1 MSDHPLDAIFDR
13 FISSPSI
20 FKNHEVLRP
29 SHIPDKLPHR
39 DYEIQFLG
47 KALGSALRN
56 NRPSNI
62 FLYGKTGTGKTIV
75 SKYVTKYL
83 QERANSIGKDI
94 IVSLLNCVEI
104 DTDYRV
110 LARLCDLIGE
120 PVPFTGLPT
129 DEVFKRFKAKLDS
142 KKQLLIVVFDE
153 LDKLHQKSGDN
164 VLYQLTRI
172 NTDLKKAQV
181 SLVCIT
187 NDLSFKETLDPRVR
201 SSLSEEELVFKPYN
215 SLQLEDILT
224 ERAKEGF
231 HEGVLTEGVI
241 SLCAALAAQEHGD
254 ARRALDLL
262 RVAAEIAERENESKV
277 LQSHV
282 RKASK
287 QIEKDTIQEALISLP
302 VQTKLVLWAVYV
314 LEKSTLKVIT
324 TGDIYKVYLELCKIT
339 GLDPITPRRANSL
352 LNELSMLGVVN
363 TKVVSMGRYGR
374 TTKVSL
380 SVSPR
385 QTRNILCEDFY
396 IKKVSD
402 FNAQTLLEKE

>member
-1 MSDHPLDAIFDR
+1 MTDHPLDAIFDR
-13 FISSPSI
+13 YITSPSI

-29 SHIPDKLPHR
+29 SHIPEKLPHR
-39 DYEIQFLG
+39 QNEINYLG
-47 KALGSALRN
+47 NALGIALKN
-56 NRPSNI
+56 NTPSNI

-75 SKYVTKYL
+75 STYVTQFL
-83 QERANSIGKDI
+83 RQRAASIGQNI
-94 IVSLLNCVEI
+94 IVSQLNCVEV

-110 LARLCDLIGE
+110 LARLCEVVGE

-129 DEVFKRFKAKLDS
+129 DEVFQRFKAKLDS
-142 KKQLLIVVFDE
+142 KKQLLIVIFDE
-153 LDKLHQKSGDN
+153 LDKLHHKSGDN

-172 NTDLKKAQV
+172 NSSLKKAQV

-215 SLQLEDILT
+215 ASQLEDILS
-224 ERAKEGF
+224 ERATEGF
-231 HEGVLTEGVI
+231 NEGVLEPGVI
-241 SLCAALAAQEHGD
+241 PLCSALAAQEWGD

-262 RVAAEIAERENESKV
+262 RVAAEIAERNSEDKV
-277 LQSHV
+277 LETHV
-282 RKASK
+282 RKATK
-287 QIEKDTIQEALISLP
+287 QIERNTIEEALVSLP
-302 VQTKLVLWAVYV
+302 VQTKVVLWCVHV
-314 LEKSTLKVIT
+314 LEKSQLKVIT
-324 TGDIYKVYLELCKIT
+324 TGDLYRVYQELCKII

-363 TKVVSMGRYGR
+363 TKVVSLGRYGR

-385 QTRNILCEDFY
+385 EVRNILCEDY
-396 IKKVSD
+396 HIKKVSD
-402 FNAQTLLEKE
+402 FNADYLIETS

>member
-29 SHIPDKLPHR
+29 SHIPERLPHR

-47 KALGSALRN
+47 KALGNALRN

-75 SKYVTKYL
+75 SKFVTKYL
-83 QERANSIGKDI
+83 RQRAASIGKDI
-94 IVSLLNCVEI
+94 IVSILNCVEV

-110 LARLCDLIGE
+110 LARLCEIVGE
-120 PVPFTGLPT
+120 TVPFTGLPT
-129 DEVFKRFKAKLDS
+129 DEVFKRFKNKLDS

-153 LDKLHQKSGDN
+153 LDKLHNKSGDN

-172 NTDLKKAQV
+172 NTDLKRAQV

-215 SLQLEDILT
+215 ATQLEDILT
-224 ERAKEGF
+224 DRADEGF
-231 HEGVLTEGVI
+231 NENVLSTGVI

-262 RVAAEIAERENESKV
+262 RVAAEIAERGSEEQVNET
-277 LQSHV
+277 HV
-282 RKASK
+282 RKATK
-287 QIEKDTIQEALISLP
+287 QIEKNTVQEVLVSLP
-302 VQTKLVLWAVYV
+302 VQTKVVLWAVYT
-314 LEKSTLKVIT
+314 LEKSNLKIVT
-324 TGDIYKVYLELCKIT
+324 TGDLYKVYLELCKIT
-339 GLDPITPRRANSL
+339 SLDPITPRRANSL

-385 QTRNILCEDFY
+385 EVRNILCEDFH

-402 FNAQTLLEKE
+402 FDATFLIENN

>member
-1 MSDHPLDAIFDR
+1 MTDHPLDAIFDR
-13 FISSPSI
+13 FITSPSI
-20 FKNHEVLRP
+20 FKNHEVLRA

-56 NRPSNI
+56 NRPSNM

-83 QERANSIGKDI
+83 RQRAAEIGKNVI
-94 IVSLLNCVEI
+94 ISIINCVEV

-110 LARLCDLIGE
+110 LARLCEVVGE
-120 PVPFTGLPT
+120 SVPFTGLPT
-129 DEVFKRFKAKLDS
+129 DVVFKRFKAKLDS
-142 KKQLLIVVFDE
+142 KKQLLIVIFDE
-153 LDKLHQKSGDN
+153 LDKLHHKSGDN
-164 VLYQLTRI
+164 VLYQLTRM
-172 NTDLKKAQV
+172 NSDLKKAQV

-201 SSLSEEELVFKPYN
+201 SSLSEEELVFRPYN
-215 SLQLEDILT
+215 AAQLEDILG
-224 ERAKEGF
+224 ERAVDGF
-231 HEGVLTEGVI
+231 NDGVLESGVV
-241 SLCAALAAQEHGD
+241 SLCAALAAQEWGD

-262 RVAAEIAERENESKV
+262 RVAAELAERSSEERVSEV
-277 LQSHV
+277 HV
-282 RKASK
+282 RKATK
-287 QIEKDTIQEALISLP
+287 QIERNTVQEALVSLP
-302 VQTKLVLWAVYV
+302 VQTKIVLWSVYV
-314 LEKSTLKVIT
+314 LEKSHLKVIT
-324 TGDIYKVYLELCKIT
+324 TGDLYKVYQELCKST
-339 GLDPITPRRANSL
+339 ALEPITPRRTNSL
-352 LNELSMLGVVN
+352 LNELSMLGIVN

-385 QTRNILCEDFY
+385 EVRNILCEDFH

-402 FNAQTLLEKE
+402 FTADHLLEKN

>member
-29 SHIPDKLPHR
+29 SHIPDRLPHR
-39 DYEIQFLG
+39 GDEIQVLG
-47 KALGSALRN
+47 NTLGSALRN

-75 SKYVTKYL
+75 SKFVTKYL
-83 QERANSIGKDI
+83 KTRASSIGKDI
-94 IVSLLNCVEI
+94 IVAILNCVEV
-104 DTDYRV
+104 DTDYRT
-110 LARLCDLIGE
+110 LARLCEVVGE
-120 PVPFTGLPT
+120 SVPFTGLPT
-129 DEVFKRFKAKLDS
+129 DEVFKRFKNKLDS

-153 LDKLHQKSGDN
+153 LDKLHHKSGDN

-172 NTDLKKAQV
+172 NSDLKKAQV

-201 SSLSEEELVFKPYN
+201 SSLSEEEMVFKPYN
-215 SLQLEDILT
+215 ATQLEDILT
-224 ERAKEGF
+224 DRAKEGF
-231 HEGVLTEGVI
+231 NDGVLDDGVI

-262 RVAAEIAERENESKV
+262 RVAAEIAERGSEERVNEK
-277 LQSHV
+277 HV
-282 RKASK
+282 RKATK
-287 QIEKDTIQEALISLP
+287 QIEKNTIEEVLVSLP
-302 VQTKLVLWAVYV
+302 VQTKVVLWAVYI
-314 LEKSTLKVIT
+314 LEKSKLKIIT
-324 TGDIYKVYLELCKIT
+324 TGDLYKVYLEFCKIT
-339 GLDPITPRRANSL
+339 SLDPITPRRANSL

-385 QTRNILCEDFY
+385 EVRNILCEDY
-396 IKKVSD
+396 HIKKVSD
-402 FNAQTLLEKE
+402 FDANYLIENS

>member
-13 FISSPSI
+13 FLESPSI

-29 SHIPDKLPHR
+29 SHIPDTLPHR
-39 DYEIQFLG
+39 DNEIQFLG
-47 KALGSALRN
+47 KALGNALRN
-56 NRPSNI
+56 DRPSNI

-75 SKYVTKYL
+75 SKFVTKYL
-83 QERANSIGKDI
+83 RQRAASIGKNI
-94 IVSLLNCVEI
+94 MVSLLNCVEV

-110 LARLCDLIGE
+110 LARLCEVVGE
-120 PVPFTGLPT
+120 SVPFTGLPT
-129 DEVFKRFKAKLDS
+129 DEVYSRFKKKLDS

-164 VLYQLTRI
+164 VLYTLTRI

-201 SSLSEEELVFKPYN
+201 SSLSEEEMVFKPYN
-215 SLQLEDILT
+215 SHQLEDILT
-224 ERAKEGF
+224 NRSTEGF
-231 HEGVLTEGVI
+231 NEEVLGNGVI
-241 SLCAALAAQEHGD
+241 SLCSALAAQEHGD

-262 RVAAEIAERENESKV
+262 RVAAEIAERNNELKV
-277 LQSHV
+277 TQDHV

-287 QIEKDTIQEALISLP
+287 QIEKNTIEEVLISLP
-302 VQTKLVLWAVYV
+302 VQTKLVLWSVYV
-314 LEKSTLKVIT
+314 LEKSKLKIIT
-324 TGDIYKVYLELCKIT
+324 TGDLYKVYLELCKIT
-339 GLDPITPRRANSL
+339 GLDPITPRRTNSL
-352 LNELSMLGVVN
+352 LNELSMLGIVN

-385 QTRNILCEDFY
+385 EVRNILLEDY
-396 IKKVSD
+396 HIKRVSD
-402 FNAQTLLEKE
+402 FDANYILGKE

>member
-29 SHIPDKLPHR
+29 SHIPERLPHR
-39 DYEIQFLG
+39 DSEIEFLG
-47 KALGSALRN
+47 KLLGNALRN

-75 SKYVTKYL
+75 SKFVTKYL
-83 QERANSIGKDI
+83 RTRAASIGKSI
-94 IVSLLNCVEI
+94 VVSLLNCVEV

-110 LARLCDLIGE
+110 LARLCEVVGE
-120 PVPFTGLPT
+120 SVPFTGLPT
-129 DEVFKRFKAKLDS
+129 DEVFKRFKTKLDS

-153 LDKLHQKSGDN
+153 LDKLHNKSGDN

-172 NTDLKKAQV
+172 NTDLKRAQV

-215 SLQLEDILT
+215 ATQLEDILSD
-224 ERAKEGF
+224 RAVEGF
-231 HEGVLTEGVI
+231 HDKVLNPAVI

-262 RVAAEIAERENESKV
+262 RVAAEIAERGSENRVNEK
-277 LQSHV
+277 HV
-282 RKASK
+282 RKATK
-287 QIEKDTIQEALISLP
+287 QIEKNTVEEVLVSLP
-302 VQTKLVLWAVYV
+302 VQSKVVLWSAYI
-314 LEKSTLKVIT
+314 LEKSSLKIIT
-324 TGDIYKVYLELCKIT
+324 TGDLYKIYLECCKIT

-352 LNELSMLGVVN
+352 LNELAMLGVVN
-363 TKVVSMGRYGR
+363 TKVVSLGRYGR

-385 QTRNILCEDFY
+385 EVRNILCDDY
-396 IKKVSD
+396 HIKKVSD
-402 FNAQTLLEKE
+402 FDADYILDKN

>member
-1 MSDHPLDAIFDR
+1 MTDHPLDAIFDR
-13 FISSPSI
+13 YITSPSI

-29 SHIPDKLPHR
+29 SHIPDRLPHR

-47 KALGSALRN
+47 KALGNALRN

-75 SKYVTKYL
+75 SKFVTKYL
-83 QERANSIGKDI
+83 KERAAKIGKDI
-94 IVSLLNCVEI
+94 VVSILNCVEV

-110 LARLCDLIGE
+110 LARLCEMVGE
-120 PVPFTGLPT
+120 TVPFTGLPT
-129 DEVFKRFKAKLDS
+129 DEVFKRFKARLDA
-142 KKQLLIVVFDE
+142 KNQLLIVVFDE
-153 LDKLHQKSGDN
+153 LDKLHNKSGDN

-172 NTDLKKAQV
+172 NSDLKKAQV

-215 SLQLEDILT
+215 AQQLEDILT
-224 ERAKEGF
+224 DRAKEGF
-231 HEGVLTEGVI
+231 NDEVLDSGVL

-262 RVAAEIAERENESKV
+262 RVAAEISERGSETKV
-277 LQSHV
+277 NVMHV
-282 RKASK
+282 RKATK
-287 QIEKDTIQEALISLP
+287 QIEKNTVEEVLVSLP
-302 VQTKLVLWAVYV
+302 VQTKVVLWAVYV
-314 LEKSTLKVIT
+314 LEKSQLKVIT
-324 TGDIYKVYLELCKIT
+324 TGDLYKVYLELCKII

-352 LNELSMLGVVN
+352 LNELSMLGIVN
-363 TKVVSMGRYGR
+363 TKVVSMGRHGR

-380 SVSPR
+380 STTQREV
-385 QTRNILCEDFY
+385 RNIFCGFPYQKSFRLFC
-396 IKKVSD
+396 
-402 FNAQTLLEKE
+402 

>member
-29 SHIPDKLPHR
+29 SHIPERLPHR

-47 KALGSALRN
+47 KALGNALRN
-56 NRPSNI
+56 DRPSNI

-75 SKYVTKYL
+75 SKFVTKYL
-83 QERANSIGKDI
+83 RQRAASIGKDI
-94 IVSLLNCVEI
+94 IVSILNCVEV

-110 LARLCDLIGE
+110 LARLCEMVGE
-120 PVPFTGLPT
+120 TVPFTGLPT
-129 DEVFKRFKAKLDS
+129 DEVFKRFKNKLDS

-153 LDKLHQKSGDN
+153 LDKLHNKSGDN

-172 NTDLKKAQV
+172 NTDLKRAQV

-215 SLQLEDILT
+215 ATQLEDILSD
-224 ERAKEGF
+224 RAQEGF
-231 HEGVLTEGVI
+231 NDNVLTNGVI

-262 RVAAEIAERENESKV
+262 RVAAELAERGSEEV
-277 LQSHV
+277 VDETHV
-282 RKASK
+282 RKATK
-287 QIEKDTIQEALISLP
+287 QIEKNTVQEVLVSLP
-302 VQTKLVLWAVYV
+302 VQSKVVLWGVYT
-314 LEKSTLKVIT
+314 LEKSNLKIVT
-324 TGDIYKVYLELCKIT
+324 TGDLYKVYLELCKIT
-339 GLDPITPRRANSL
+339 SLDPITPRRANSL

-385 QTRNILCEDFY
+385 EVRNILCEDFH

-402 FNAQTLLEKE
+402 FDATYLIESN

>member
-29 SHIPDKLPHR
+29 SHIPERLPHR
-39 DYEIQFLG
+39 DLEIEFLG
-47 KALGSALRN
+47 KMLGNALRD

-75 SKYVTKYL
+75 SKFVTKYL
-83 QERANSIGKDI
+83 RTRAASIGKSI
-94 IVSLLNCVEI
+94 VVSLLNCVEV

-110 LARLCDLIGE
+110 LARLCEVVGE
-120 PVPFTGLPT
+120 SVPFTGLPT
-129 DEVFKRFKAKLDS
+129 DEVFKRFKTKLDS

-153 LDKLHQKSGDN
+153 LDKLHHKSGDN

-172 NTDLKKAQV
+172 NTDLKRAQV

-215 SLQLEDILT
+215 ARQLEDILSD
-224 ERAKEGF
+224 RAVEGF
-231 HEGVLTEGVI
+231 NEEVLNPSVI

-262 RVAAEIAERENESKV
+262 RVAAEIAERGSEEIVNEK
-277 LQSHV
+277 HV
-282 RKASK
+282 RKATK
-287 QIEKDTIQEALISLP
+287 QIEKNTVEEVLVSLP
-302 VQTKLVLWAVYV
+302 VQSKVVLWSTYV
-314 LEKSTLKVIT
+314 LEKSSLKIIT
-324 TGDIYKVYLELCKIT
+324 TGDLYKVYLECCKIT
-339 GLDPITPRRANSL
+339 GLDPISPRRANSL
-352 LNELSMLGVVN
+352 LNELAMLGVVN
-363 TKVVSMGRYGR
+363 TKVVSLGRYGR

-380 SVSPR
+380 SVSTR
-385 QTRNILCEDFY
+385 EVRNILCEDY
-396 IKKVSD
+396 HIKKVSD
-402 FNAQTLLEKE
+402 FNAEYLLEN

>member
-13 FISSPSI
+13 FITSPSI

-29 SHIPDKLPHR
+29 SHIPERLPHR
-39 DYEIQFLG
+39 DFEIQFLG

-75 SKYVTKYL
+75 SKFVTKYL
-83 QERANSIGKDI
+83 RQRATSIGKNI
-94 IVSLLNCVEI
+94 IVSLLNCVEV

-110 LARLCDLIGE
+110 LARLCEVVGE
-120 PVPFTGLPT
+120 TVPFTGLPT
-129 DEVFKRFKAKLDS
+129 DEVFQRFKTKLDS

-153 LDKLHQKSGDN
+153 LDKLHHKSGDN

-172 NTDLKKAQV
+172 NSDLKRAQV

-215 SLQLEDILT
+215 AGQLEDILSD
-224 ERAKEGF
+224 RAKEGF
-231 HEGVLTEGVI
+231 NEEVLAPAVI

-262 RVAAEIAERENESKV
+262 RVAAEIAERGSEEKV
-277 LQSHV
+277 SEKHV
-282 RKASK
+282 RKATK
-287 QIEKDTIQEALISLP
+287 QIEKNTVEEVLVSLP
-302 VQTKLVLWAVYV
+302 VQTKVVLWSVHL
-314 LEKSTLKVIT
+314 LEKSPLKIIT
-324 TGDIYKVYLELCKIT
+324 TGDLYKVYLECCKIT

-352 LNELSMLGVVN
+352 LNELSMLGIVN
-363 TKVVSMGRYGR
+363 TKVVSLGRYGR

-380 SVSPR
+380 SVSQR
-385 QTRNILCEDFY
+385 EVRNILCEDY
-396 IKKVSD
+396 HIKKVSD
-402 FNAQTLLEKE
+402 FNVEYLLEG